1 MNGAPA
7 AGVVRIGTSGWHYK
21 DWWGPFFPET
31 VRKKDAL
38 SYYATRFATTELNA
52 PFYRLPTLGSVDA
65 WYEQTPDDFRFAW
78 KASRYITHW
87 KRLTGDLAPS
97 LSLQRSRLARLRHKL
112 GPILYQLP
120 PNLSIDRDRL
130 AAFLKLLGSRQRCSI
145 EFRHPSWYVTD
156 IFALL
161 RMHDVSLC
169 LSDHVAA
176 PAPRRTTASWVYIRN
191 HGPSGHYHGSY
202 SDEALQDWARAIRR
216 WKKEGHDVWCFF
228 DNDVKAAAPADAERL
243 VRLVSGARRRK

>member
-1 MNGAPA
+1 M
-7 AGVVRIGTSGWHYK
+7 V
-21 DWWGPFFPET
+21 
-31 VRKKDAL
+31 L
-38 SYYATRFATTELNA
+38 SQ
-52 PFYRLPTLGSVDA
+52 PH
-65 WYEQTPDDFRFAW
+65 
-78 KASRYITHW
+78 HW